1 MLGGYQ
7 GTGDWRRFFLWLFAC
22 LLSLGLAGCLTI
34 NSPRAGEVVLGVVTI
49 TATESDTSQ
58 SFQNDTVS
66 FYVDNVFVGSDTATP
81 YSVSWETRSFPDGV
95 HTLVAKAY
103 SLTQQKQVASSA
115 VQIYVR
121 NSPTGD
127 TIPPT
132 GSIQINTGAAY
143 TASPAVTL
151 TLQATDNSGI
161 VAQMRFS
168 NDNVTYSAPELYA
181 TTKKWA
187 LATGD
192 GPKTVYVQ
200 FKDAASV
207 TGNWSALVSGSIML
221 DTTKPSGQITSPQ
234 DGAVIGD

>member
-1 MLGGYQ
+1 MPGCRQ
-7 GTGDWRRFFLWLFAC
+7 GKDHWRRPFLPFVAC
-22 LLSLGLAGCLTI
+22 LFSLGLSGCLTI
-34 NSPRAGEVVLGVVTI
+34 NSPKAGDVVLGTVTI
-49 TATESDTSQ
+49 TATESDANER
-58 SFQNDTVS
+58 FQNDTVS
-66 FYVDNVFVGSDTATP
+66 FYVDTTLLGNDTVTP
-81 YSVSWETRSFPDGV
+81 YTFAWDTRSVPDGA

-121 NSPTGD
+121 NTSTGD

-132 GSIQINTGAAY
+132 GSIQINTGAAD
-143 TASPAVTL
+143 TASPAVAL

-161 VAQMRFS
+161 VAQMLFS
-168 NDNVTYSAPELYA
+168 NDNVTYSAPELYT
-181 TTKKWA
+181 TTKKWTLPA
-187 LATGD
+187 GD
-192 GPKTVYVQ
+192 GSKTVYVQ

-207 TGNWSALVSGSIML
+207 TGNWSASVSASIIL